1 MSSSQQQQQQPGN
14 VTYLPQPKPSSLAS
28 PTSLYSNSSGGGKN
42 NPTSPVFVHSSMTPN
57 SAGSATDSE
66 GGSPMSCQRCV
77 TSADTQSLSSSTS
90 TQDSYKQRTEV
101 SYTGFSPFLFC
112 FVSSGWIAI
121 AGDCR
126 RFSCRRYLESWKP
139 GSC

>member
-1 MSSSQQQQQQPGN
+1 MQQFQQQQQQAN
-14 VTYLPQPKPSSLAS
+14 AVYLPQPKPSSLAS
-28 PTSLYSNSSGGGKN
+28 PSSLYSNGGKN

-101 SYTGFSPFLFC
+101 NIFH
-112 FVSSGWIAI
+112 VV
-121 AGDCR
+121 
-126 RFSCRRYLESWKP
+126 K
-139 GSC
+139 